1 MCVYECSEQSLSRK
15 KTFFQVYSH
24 IYHRQGE
31 MLGPYA
37 TLLYFIHVHLTK
49 EIYVILYR
57 LTHWSG
63 KVGEESDKFN
73 KYVDRRKK

>member
-1 MCVYECSEQSLSRK
+1 
-15 KTFFQVYSH
+15 
-24 IYHRQGE
+24 

-57 LTHWSG
+57 LTRWSG